1 MSDAEVARRALR
13 LLDLT
18 DLSDTCSE
26 RALDALCARA
36 MSRHG
41 PVAAVCIWPQ
51 FVTRARDLLQGS
63 AVRIATVVNFP
74 AGGEDV
80 ERAVEDVTEALG
92 DGADE
97 IDVVMPY
104 AAALRGEPNVARGM
118 IAAVRDVVDGGRVLK
133 VILETGALGDPAAI
147 EAASRLA
154 IESGA
159 DFLKTSTGKTAV
171 SATPEASEVMLNA
184 IGAAGRPVGF
194 KAAGGIRTLAD
205 AKLYLGL
212 ADRIMGPAWAT
223 PATFRLGASGL
234 YDALVAAIEGETTVS
249 GAA

>member
-26 RALDALCARA
+26 RALDALCAKA
-36 MSRHG
+36 MSPHG

-51 FVTRARDLLQGS
+51 FVTRARGLLQGS

-80 ERAVEDVTEALG
+80 ERVVEDVTEALG

-97 IDVVMPY
+97 IDLVMPY
-104 AAALRGEPNVARGM
+104 AAVLRGEPNVARGM
-118 IAAVRDVVDGGRVLK
+118 IAAVRDVVDGARVLK

-159 DFLKTSTGKTAV
+159 DFLKTSTGKSAV

-212 ADRIMGPAWAT
+212 ADRIMGPAWAR

-234 YDALVAAIEGETTVS
+234 YDALVAAIEGEATVS

>member
-1 MSDAEVARRALR
+1 L
-13 LLDLT
+13 
-18 DLSDTCSE
+18 
-26 RALDALCARA
+26 
-36 MSRHG
+36 
-41 PVAAVCIWPQ
+41 
-51 FVTRARDLLQGS
+51 
-63 AVRIATVVNFP
+63 
-74 AGGEDV
+74 
-80 ERAVEDVTEALG
+80 
-92 DGADE
+92 
-97 IDVVMPY
+97 
-104 AAALRGEPNVARGM
+104 
-118 IAAVRDVVDGGRVLK
+118 IAAVRHVVDGARVLK
-133 VILETGALGDPAAI
+133 VILETGALGDPSAI

-234 YDALVAAIEGETTVS
+234 YDALVAAIEGEATVS

>member
-26 RALDALCARA
+26 RALDALCAKA

-51 FVTRARDLLQGS
+51 FVTRSRGLLQGS
-63 AVRIATVVNFP
+63 AVRVATVVNFP

-97 IDVVMPY
+97 IDLVMPY
-104 AAALRGEPNVARGM
+104 AAVLRGEPNTSL
-118 IAAVRDVVDGGRVLK
+118 AA
-133 VILETGALGDPAAI
+133 
-147 EAASRLA
+147 
-154 IESGA
+154 
-159 DFLKTSTGKTAV
+159 
-171 SATPEASEVMLNA
+171 
-184 IGAAGRPVGF
+184 
-194 KAAGGIRTLAD
+194 
-205 AKLYLGL
+205 
-212 ADRIMGPAWAT
+212 
-223 PATFRLGASGL
+223 
-234 YDALVAAIEGETTVS
+234 
-249 GAA
+249 